1 MRALIACA
9 LALLATV
16 AAADE
21 WAPGLPVGTPFP
33 KVEALDQSGATRDF
47 ESLKGKN
54 GLLYIFSRSSD
65 W

>member
-9 LALLATV
+9 SALLATV
-16 AAADE
+16 AAA
-21 WAPGLPVGTPFP
+21 APGLPVGTPFP